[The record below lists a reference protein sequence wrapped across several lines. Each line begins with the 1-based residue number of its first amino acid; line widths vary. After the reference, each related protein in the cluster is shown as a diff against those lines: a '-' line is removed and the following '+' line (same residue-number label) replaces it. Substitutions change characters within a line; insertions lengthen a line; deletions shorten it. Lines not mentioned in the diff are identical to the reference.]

1 MSDLESFSA
10 FESSNQGSS
19 PESFRLFQERMKAA
33 AAQIQ
38 AIRAGE
44 QKQKKKEDELAKI
57 LSEFIKSLQQ
67 DSEYAGFIEHISK
80 LLALNL
86 PAAFILVLIINNFPH
101 LEERTGLKLL
111 SFEEAS
117 RAGILESP
125 TLPDIYMAEKT
136 LPVGLKAAIDA
147 WIQEIS
153 RVSLDHR
160 QRMLER
166 GLDRAGKVLPET
178 VDLMAFSLAFYLG
191 KNGHPLDQEFAETFC
206 RFCLNGIMEQVKKP
220 FKALE

>member
-1 MSDLESFSA
+1 
-10 FESSNQGSS
+10 
-19 PESFRLFQERMKAA
+19 MKAA

-57 LSEFIKSLQQ
+57 LSDFIKSLRQ
-67 DSEYAGFIEHISK
+67 DSDYAGFIEHISK

-101 LEERTGLKLL
+101 LEAQTGLKML

-117 RAGILESP
+117 KAGVLESP
-125 TLPDIYMAEKT
+125 TLPDLYMAEKT
-136 LPVGLKAAIDA
+136 LPLGLKIAIDA

-153 RVSLDHR
+153 RVALDNRHR
-160 QRMLER
+160 ILER
-166 GLDRAGKVLPET
+166 GLDRAQKVLPEI
-178 VDLMAFSLAFYLG
+178 VDLMAFSLAFYLE
-191 KNGHPLDQEFAETFC
+191 KNGHPIDTEFAATFS
-206 RFCLNGIMEQVKKP
+206 RYCLSGIMEQVKKP
-220 FKALE
+220 FNELDEPLTSI